1 METDVSENREKH
13 DGNPYRPSPSASH
26 LGEQNSQ
33 ATPSALA
40 WWIIVLGT
48 VIASLIAFVVSCFG
62 TGLFVMDGLGMAVGY
77 GPSIVGLVIALAVG
91 AIVVF
96 FVVRLGMLIYKKHAQ
111 ACLRRF
117 EDDQNA

>member
-1 METDVSENREKH
+1 MSENRDKH
-13 DGNPYRPSPSASH
+13 DRNPYRASPSASH
-26 LGEQNSQ
+26 LGEQKSQ

-77 GPSIVGLVIALAVG
+77 TPSIVGLVIALAVG
-91 AIVVF
+91 AVVVF
-96 FVVRLGMLIYKKHAQ
+96 FVARMGMLIYKKHAE
-111 ACLRRF
+111 ACRRRF
-117 EDDQNA
+117 EDNENA